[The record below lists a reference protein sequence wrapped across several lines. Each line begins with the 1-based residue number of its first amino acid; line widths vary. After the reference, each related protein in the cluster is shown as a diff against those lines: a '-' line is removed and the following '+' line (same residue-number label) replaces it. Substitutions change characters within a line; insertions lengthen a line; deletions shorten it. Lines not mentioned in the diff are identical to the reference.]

1 MPAAHSLHLRLLL
14 GTLLWI
20 VATIG
25 VTGWV
30 LQGMFEQHL
39 SRQFHAELATHLNQ
53 LAAHLEIN
61 AAGQPEVSRILSD
74 PRLERP
80 YSGLYWQVDR
90 MPSGNTPGRSAVLRS
105 RSLWD
110 GELQVPADHLNDGEQ
125 HEHRLNGPKGESLRM
140 IEQSLYLAQQQHE
153 QPAEH
158 PQQTL
163 RLIVAADE
171 KLLAEPVDR
180 FRGLLLIALSLLAAG
195 LILAAVVQVF
205 AGLRPL
211 KHLRDELGRL
221 RDGEQALLGGSHPS
235 EIQPLVDELNTVLER
250 NAEFVERARSQAG
263 NLAHAV
269 KTPLAVMANAAAAEQ
284 GEWGELAD
292 IVSSQID
299 VARQHIDHHLSRAR
313 IAAAAQGR
321 GQGQHCQLRPAAEG
335 LLRVMQ
341 RVHAERHLALHLDD
355 SGDSLVF
362 RGEAQDLQEML
373 GNLIDNACKWASSE
387 VRVAAIR
394 QETMLCIDIDDDG
407 PGIAA
412 ADRSTVLQRGQRGD
426 ERVPGSGLGLAI
438 VDDLASLYA
447 GRLELLDSPRG
458 GLRARLW
465 LPAGKNREASA
476 STQGA
481 RP

>member
-1 MPAAHSLHLRLLL
+1 MPAAPSLHLRLLL

-25 VTGWV
+25 ITGWV

-90 MPSGNTPGRSAVLRS
+90 MPAGDTPGRIGVLRS

-110 GELQVPADHLNDGEQ
+110 GELQVPADQLSDGEQ

-140 IEQSLYLAQQQHE
+140 IEQSLYLAEH
-153 QPAEH
+153 PAEH
-158 PQQTL
+158 PEQTL

-195 LILAAVVQVF
+195 LIVAAVVQVF

-211 KHLRDELGRL
+211 RHLRDELGRL

-269 KTPLAVMANAAAAEQ
+269 KTPLAVMANAAAAERS
-284 GEWGELAD
+284 ELAA

-341 RVHAERHLALHLDD
+341 RVHAERHLTLHLDD
-355 SGDSLVF
+355 SDDNLVF

-373 GNLIDNACKWASSE
+373 GNLLDNACKWAASE
-387 VRVAAIR
+387 VRVAALR
-394 QETMLCIDIDDDG
+394 QDAMLRIDIDDDG

-412 ADRSTVLQRGQRGD
+412 ADRATLLQRGQRGD

>member
-1 MPAAHSLHLRLLL
+1 MPAAPSLHLRLLL

-61 AAGQPEVSRILSD
+61 AAGQAEVSRILSD

-90 MPSGNTPGRSAVLRS
+90 MPAGDTPGRIGVLRS

-110 GELQVPADHLNDGEQ
+110 GELQVPADQLSDGEQ
-125 HEHRLNGPKGESLRM
+125 HEHRLIGPKGESLRM
-140 IEQSLYLAQQQHE
+140 IEQRLYLAGQQAAYPE
-153 QPAEH
+153 QS
-158 PQQTL
+158 L

-171 KLLAEPVDR
+171 KLLAEPVGR

-211 KHLRDELGRL
+211 RHLRNELGRL

-250 NAEFVERARSQAG
+250 NAEFVERARRQAG

-269 KTPLAVMANAAAAEQ
+269 KTPLAVMANAAAAERS
-284 GEWGELAD
+284 ELAA

-341 RVHAERHLALHLDD
+341 RVHAERHLALHLDVYQED
-355 SGDSLVF
+355 GGDSLVF

-373 GNLIDNACKWASSE
+373 GNLIDNACKWAASE
-387 VRVAAIR
+387 VRVAALR
-394 QETMLCIDIDDDG
+394 QDAMLCIDIDDDG

-426 ERVPGSGLGLAI
+426 ERMPGSGLGLAI

-476 STQGA
+476 SNPGA